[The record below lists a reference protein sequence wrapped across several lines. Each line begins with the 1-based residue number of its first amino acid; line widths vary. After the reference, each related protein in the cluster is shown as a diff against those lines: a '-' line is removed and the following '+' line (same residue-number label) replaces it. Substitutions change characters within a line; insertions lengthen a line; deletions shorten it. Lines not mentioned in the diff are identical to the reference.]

1 MLQLKNIYKSINY
14 HVIFE
19 NLNLTFPSSGLFFLV
34 GENGCGKS
42 TLLYIIA
49 GLDNSYAG
57 DYLFDGKKMKDC
69 SEKELDRMRRKE
81 IGVLFSHGN
90 LFDFMDVNENRNFD
104 LKDTPLNLVSLS
116 NDQPVDYLS
125 GGEELLL
132 AMENEF
138 AKNKKIYLLDEVTSA
153 LDEQNLN
160 AVMDILIKQS
170 KNSLILMATHDRRI
184 MNCAK
189 NILISS
195 ITNFHQT
202 SEE

>member
-1 MLQLKNIYKSINY
+1 M
-14 HVIFE
+14 
-19 NLNLTFPSSGLFFLV
+19 T
-34 GENGCGKS
+34 
-42 TLLYIIA
+42 
-49 GLDNSYAG
+49 
-57 DYLFDGKKMKDC
+57 
-69 SEKELDRMRRKE
+69 RKE
-81 IGVLFSHGN
+81 IGVLFSRGN

-116 NDQPVDYLS
+116 NDQPVDFLS

-153 LDEQNLN
+153 LDEQNLS

-184 MNCAK
+184 MNYAK
-189 NILISS
+189 NISISS